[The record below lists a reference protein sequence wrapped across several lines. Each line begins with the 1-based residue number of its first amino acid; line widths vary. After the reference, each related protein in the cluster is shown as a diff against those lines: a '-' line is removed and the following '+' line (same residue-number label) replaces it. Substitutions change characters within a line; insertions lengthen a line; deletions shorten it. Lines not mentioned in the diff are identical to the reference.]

1 MMTVDDILELPV
13 SREVIEKTLRNTV
26 KKYNYTVNAMMY
38 SRSPIE
44 LLDNLYMGD
53 MAKNAIYDYLVK
65 HCSCPVIDYDEIRTD
80 NFQNHDPGW
89 DILVGDKKI
98 KVEIKSSIP
107 PNNES
112 RENIIN
118 LRDIKIT
125 ASHDEG
131 RTWILPQS
139 LESDIHVQVYFYA
152 KPYKRGI
159 DRFDTLSQIIS
170 QDMWKI
176 REFINSDKYNHPLFF
191 GYNTKENIIKHL
203 NTLPRDKR
211 TWTFSWTHRIYW
223 KCPIKDAFNM
233 PSLLALINNE
243 EQTQELPIPEVKI
256 TPLIVDNVDKS
267 ERYIT
272 YLPLYTIR
280 AACGYFGDGE
290 EVSERGWI
298 KVEGAGRLNHNMFIV
313 QAVGHSMEPRIHDGD
328 YCVFQANPAGTRQ
341 DKIVLA
347 QHRGYFDDDNAGS
360 YSIKK
365 YHSTKITNEYG
376 EWEHESI
383 ELRPLNPDYEPII
396 LTPDDIDSFRIV
408 GEFITT
414 L

>member
-1 MMTVDDILELPV
+1 
-13 SREVIEKTLRNTV
+13 
-26 KKYNYTVNAMMY
+26 
-38 SRSPIE
+38 
-44 LLDNLYMGD
+44 
-53 MAKNAIYDYLVK
+53 
-65 HCSCPVIDYDEIRTD
+65 
-80 NFQNHDPGW
+80 
-89 DILVGDKKI
+89 
-98 KVEIKSSIP
+98 
-107 PNNES
+107 
-112 RENIIN
+112 
-118 LRDIKIT
+118 
-125 ASHDEG
+125 
-131 RTWILPQS
+131 
-139 LESDIHVQVYFYA
+139 
-152 KPYKRGI
+152 
-159 DRFDTLSQIIS
+159 
-170 QDMWKI
+170 MWKI